1 MQSDYDPRYLRG
13 IEYFNRCEFFEA
25 HEAWEELWADY
36 QGPDRTFYQGLIQA
50 AVCLHHFGNGNFRG
64 ARKLYHSSRKYLE
77 AYLPRHAGL
86 DVAAFLDAMYRCCR
100 QLVESQEEFPQ
111 AELIADLIPEIH
123 LEPPPKTVPAPG
135 GT

>member
-1 MQSDYDPRYLRG
+1 
-13 IEYFNRCEFFEA
+13 
-25 HEAWEELWADY
+25 
-36 QGPDRTFYQGLIQA
+36 
-50 AVCLHHFGNGNFRG
+50 
-64 ARKLYHSSRKYLE
+64 
-77 AYLPRHAGL
+77 L